1 MVFINKSVGSFKKI
15 IMNTLLFFCIA
26 PLLFGC
32 QTTGASGEFVMGR
45 AESPAWFMSASRATI
60 TEHFK
65 GKCLSYGFEVGTN
78 EFAKCMMDSENA
90 ARNTAR
96 SRLDSASDSLLEYS
110 RQNQTVRCNTTGT
123 VSGSIYTGSTT
134 CN

>member
-1 MVFINKSVGSFKKI
+1 MIFITKPVGSFKKQI
-15 IMNTLLFFCIA
+15 VTTLLFFCIT

-78 EFAKCMMDSENA
+78 EFAKCMMDAENS
-90 ARNTAR
+90 ARSTAR

-110 RQNQTVRCNTTGT
+110 KQNQTVECNTRGT
-123 VSGSIYTGSTT
+123 ITGSTYTGRTT